1 VAVTPKKA
9 PAPNRAKVPKQAVI
23 TTKAKPDGRR
33 PEKASASRVLITLPA
48 PSEKKVTAAAGRRT
62 RKTVKILS
70 CGAKGG
76 PGKTFFCKNLAG
88 AAAAAGYSVA
98 VVDFDTQRTLSNWL
112 QRRELKSPDKSP
124 IEGFAASPRST
135 QDASD
140 VLALNDYDIIFY
152 DTPPAIDQYSEVLK
166 RLAYESDLI
175 LVPSAVGI
183 ADTESAEGLLRVLGE
198 WGRPT
203 LVILNKVKR
212 NALKTVGTAKKRLAR
227 MADLCPFEVG
237 EYYDFLA
244 ADEVGLG
251 ATEMDTCVGKDDIE
265 AVWTIIKRRA
275 GLEV

>member
-1 VAVTPKKA
+1 MPITTNQAPARSRSKVQKRPAVKLKTKLDTPKNEISSTPIETPLPEHTGTTVIAVTA
-9 PAPNRAKVPKQAVI
+9 RRAQ
-23 TTKAKPDGRR
+23 
-33 PEKASASRVLITLPA
+33 
-48 PSEKKVTAAAGRRT
+48 
-62 RKTVKILS
+62 KTVRILS

-88 AAAAAGYSVA
+88 AAAAEGYGVA
-98 VVDFDTQRTLSNWL
+98 VVDFDTQRTLSKWL
-112 QRRELKSPDKSP
+112 QRRERKSADKAP
-124 IEGFAASPRST
+124 IEGFAASPGSVE
-135 QDASD
+135 DAND
-140 VLALNDYDIIFY
+140 VLALNEHDIIFY
-152 DTPPAIDQYSEVLK
+152 DTPPAIDHYSEVLK
-166 RLAYESDLI
+166 KLAYEADLI

-212 NALKTVGTAKKRLAR
+212 NANKVVGTAKKRLAR

-275 GLEV
+275 GLEL

>member
-1 VAVTPKKA
+1 VAVTTKKA
-9 PAPNRAKVPKQAVI
+9 SALSRSKVPKRAVVKM
-23 TTKAKPDGRR
+23 KAKPDGRAEAVIA
-33 PEKASASRVLITLPA
+33 PGALIPLPA
-48 PSEKKVTAAAGRRT
+48 LSEKKVDAVVGQRNRRT
-62 RKTVKILS
+62 IRILS

-112 QRRELKSPDKSP
+112 QRRELKSADKSP
-124 IEGFAASPRST
+124 IEGFSASPRSV

-140 VLALNDYDIIFY
+140 VLALNDHNIIFY

-166 RLAYESDLI
+166 KLAYEADLI

-183 ADTESAEGLLRVLGE
+183 SDTESAEGLLRVLGE

-212 NALKTVGTAKKRLAR
+212 NANKTVGIAKKRLAR

-265 AVWTIIKRRA
+265 AVWTIIKRRM

>member
-1 VAVTPKKA
+1 VAVTTKQI
-9 PAPNRAKVPKQAVI
+9 PAGSPSKVPKRPAVKS
-23 TTKAKPDGRR
+23 KAKPDTLRDGSASARTKSPPPLRTEKTAISVIGRR
-33 PEKASASRVLITLPA
+33 P
-48 PSEKKVTAAAGRRT
+48 
-62 RKTVKILS
+62 RKTFRILS

-76 PGKTFFCKNLAG
+76 PGKTFFCQNLAG
-88 AAAAAGYSVA
+88 AAAAEGYSVA

-112 QRRELKSPDKSP
+112 QRRQRRSADKAL
-124 IEGFAASPRST
+124 IEGFTANPGSV
-135 QDASD
+135 QDADD
-140 VLALNDYDIIFY
+140 VIVLNDHDIVFY
-152 DTPPAIDQYSEVLK
+152 DTPPAIDHYSEVLK
-166 RLAYESDLI
+166 KLAYEADLI

-183 ADTESAEGLLRVLGE
+183 ADTESAEGLLKVLSE

-212 NALKTVGTAKKRLAR
+212 NATKVVGTAKKRLAR

-265 AVWTIIKRRA
+265 AVWSIIKRRA

>member
-1 VAVTPKKA
+1 VPITTNQAHGRSRSKVQKRPAMKLKAKLDTPKSEITSTRIKSPLLEPTETKVIA
-9 PAPNRAKVPKQAVI
+9 MTAHRAQ
-23 TTKAKPDGRR
+23 
-33 PEKASASRVLITLPA
+33 
-48 PSEKKVTAAAGRRT
+48 
-62 RKTVKILS
+62 KTVRILS

-88 AAAAAGYSVA
+88 AAAAEGYSVA
-98 VVDFDTQRTLSNWL
+98 VVDFDTQRTLSKWL
-112 QRRELKSPDKSP
+112 QRRERKSADKAL
-124 IEGFAASPRST
+124 IEGFAASPGSVE
-135 QDASD
+135 DAND
-140 VLALNDYDIIFY
+140 VLALNGHNIIFY
-152 DTPPAIDQYSEVLK
+152 DTPPAIDHYSEVLK
-166 RLAYESDLI
+166 KLAYEADLI

-212 NALKTVGTAKKRLAR
+212 NANKVVGTAKKRLAR

>member
-1 VAVTPKKA
+1 MPITTNQAPARSRSKVPKRPAVTLKAKLDTPKDKIARIRTSLPLHTKTTVVAVT
-9 PAPNRAKVPKQAVI
+9 
-23 TTKAKPDGRR
+23 GRR
-33 PEKASASRVLITLPA
+33 AQ
-48 PSEKKVTAAAGRRT
+48 
-62 RKTVKILS
+62 KTIRILS

-88 AAAAAGYSVA
+88 AAAAEGYSVA

-112 QRRELKSPDKSP
+112 QRRERKSADKAL
-124 IEGFAASPRST
+124 IEGFAASPGSV
-135 QDASD
+135 QDAND
-140 VLALNDYDIIFY
+140 VLALNDHDIIFY
-152 DTPPAIDQYSEVLK
+152 DTPPAIDHYSEVLK
-166 RLAYESDLI
+166 KLAYEADLI

-183 ADTESAEGLLRVLGE
+183 ADTESAEGLLKVLGE

-212 NALKTVGTAKKRLAR
+212 NANKVVGTAKKRLAR

>member
-1 VAVTPKKA
+1 VPITTNQAPAHSHSKVQKRSAVKLKTKLDISKNEITSIRPETPPPKHAEMTAIAVTA
-9 PAPNRAKVPKQAVI
+9 HRAQQ
-23 TTKAKPDGRR
+23 
-33 PEKASASRVLITLPA
+33 
-48 PSEKKVTAAAGRRT
+48 
-62 RKTVKILS
+62 TVRILS

-88 AAAAAGYSVA
+88 AAAAEGYSVA
-98 VVDFDTQRTLSNWL
+98 VVDFDTQRTLSKWL
-112 QRRELKSPDKSP
+112 QRRERSSADKAL
-124 IEGFAASPRST
+124 IEGFAASPESVE
-135 QDASD
+135 DAND
-140 VLALNDYDIIFY
+140 VLALNGHDIIFY
-152 DTPPAIDQYSEVLK
+152 DTPPAINHYSEVLK
-166 RLAYESDLI
+166 KLAYEADLI

-212 NALKTVGTAKKRLAR
+212 NANKVVGTAKKRLAR

-265 AVWTIIKRRA
+265 SVWTIIKRRA

>member
-1 VAVTPKKA
+1 VPVTTKGA
-9 PAPNRAKVPKQAVI
+9 PAGSPSKVPKRPAAKV
-23 TTKAKPDGRR
+23 KAKPDTLKDEAVSARTKIPLPLHTEKTVVSVTGRR
-33 PEKASASRVLITLPA
+33 SP
-48 PSEKKVTAAAGRRT
+48 
-62 RKTVKILS
+62 KTFRILS

-88 AAAAAGYSVA
+88 AAAAEGYSVA

-112 QRRELKSPDKSP
+112 QRRERKSADKAL
-124 IEGFAASPRST
+124 IEGFAASPGSV
-135 QDASD
+135 QDATD
-140 VLALNDYDIIFY
+140 VLTLNDHDIIFY
-152 DTPPAIDQYSEVLK
+152 DTPPAIDHYSEVLK
-166 RLAYESDLI
+166 KLAYEADLI

-183 ADTESAEGLLRVLGE
+183 ADTESAEGLLKVLAE

-212 NALKTVGTAKKRLAR
+212 NANKVVGTAKKRLAR

>member
-1 VAVTPKKA
+1 M
-9 PAPNRAKVPKQAVI
+9 
-23 TTKAKPDGRR
+23 
-33 PEKASASRVLITLPA
+33 
-48 PSEKKVTAAAGRRT
+48 TAAPLKKRPKPMPSVVDGGSGRERFVPT
-62 RKTVKILS
+62 MDGKIVQPVLHRKRLRKTFRILS

-88 AAAAAGYSVA
+88 AAAAQGFSVA

-112 QRRELKSPDKSP
+112 KRREQKSPGKP
-124 IEGFAASPRST
+124 LIEGFAANPASV

-140 VLALNDYDIIFY
+140 VLALNEHDIVFY
-152 DTPPAIDQYSEVLK
+152 DTPPAIDHYSEVLK
-166 RLAYESDLI
+166 KLASEADSI

-198 WGRPT
+198 WNRPT
-203 LVILNKVKR
+203 LVIINKVKR
-212 NALKTVGTAKKRLAR
+212 NATKVVGTAKKRLAQ
-227 MADLCPFEVG
+227 MAELCPFEVG

-265 AVWTIIKRRA
+265 AVWTIIKRRTDM
-275 GLEV
+275 ER